1 MACFHSSYLYGFW
14 VWYIAVV
21 CFSFFM
27 KKFVIV
33 FELFRIMIAALS
45 FLLDYE
51 NIEDANSVMI
61 VMLQAMKMT
70 QILKCWSFVL
80 RFVFILSIKAV
91 IWFFVLK
98 FSAFYVNFAII
109 ILHCRFT
116 LYLDK
121 IMGRLD
127 DYIYCFIFVITIF
140 RWLWSIYL
148 SYAEHIAFCSG
159 QSHLWPSFCRIW

>member
-1 MACFHSSYLYGFW
+1 
-14 VWYIAVV
+14 
-21 CFSFFM
+21 M

-61 VMLQAMKMT
+61 VMLQAVKMT

-140 RWLWSIYL
+140 RWL
-148 SYAEHIAFCSG
+148 
-159 QSHLWPSFCRIW
+159 

>member
-1 MACFHSSYLYGFW
+1 M
-14 VWYIAVV
+14 

-33 FELFRIMIAALS
+33 FELFRIIIAALS

-61 VMLQAMKMT
+61 VMLQAVKMT
-70 QILKCWSFVL
+70 QILKFWSFVL

-98 FSAFYVNFAII
+98 FSTFYANFAII

-116 LYLDK
+116 LCLDK

-140 RWLWSIYL
+140 RWL
-148 SYAEHIAFCSG
+148 
-159 QSHLWPSFCRIW
+159 